1 MENGRAKL
9 RLKLKSVN
17 TVLGTVSLKRGKDVV
32 LRIVSE
38 DGNMY
43 RFEVNGKEIGRFET
57 SLLSSEV
64 AGGFTGVVLG
74 MYAVDGIANFEYFDY
89 QEK

>member
-1 MENGRAKL
+1 M
-9 RLKLKSVN
+9 N
-17 TVLGTVSLKRGKDVV
+17 TVLGTVPVKKGKDAV

-38 DGNMY
+38 DGNRY
-43 RFEVNGKEIGRFET
+43 RLEVNGKEIGELET

-74 MYAVDGIANFEYFDY
+74 LYAVEGRASFEYYDY